1 MFFEALKIV
10 IFVILIILFLLS
22 MIFVINNKFKTIITI
37 LKFQNIDEIII
48 NYIFNFLILFYNH
61 KKNRKCYIIQ

>member
-1 MFFEALKIV
+1 MFFKALKIV

-61 KKNRKCYIIQ
+61 KKK

>member
-61 KKNRKCYIIQ
+61 KKK

>member
-1 MFFEALKIV
+1 MFFKALKIV
-10 IFVILIILFLLS
+10 IFVILIISFLLS
-22 MIFVINNKFKTIITI
+22 MIFIINNKFKTIITI

-61 KKNRKCYIIQ
+61 KKK

>member
-1 MFFEALKIV
+1 MFFEAFKIV

-61 KKNRKCYIIQ
+61 KKK